1 MVATTAMVLGINA
14 LDVNAAEKI
23 KVGLENAQVIP
34 ASASASAAAAA
45 SASVSDVYKAAVE
58 SVLVQ
63 AAVVKAEN
71 CKYLA
76 DLMQLE
82 RLTMYII

>member
-1 MVATTAMVLGINA
+1 MVATTAMVLGIHA
-14 LDVNAAEKI
+14 LDVNAAEQI
-23 KVGLENAQVIP
+23 KMGLEDAQVIP
-34 ASASASAAAAA
+34 ASAAANAAA

-76 DLMQLE
+76 DLMLFE
-82 RLTMYII
+82 WLTTHVI